1 MGWQCVVLRS
11 SLMSSRAAFS
21 CAGSDAAAAMHLT
34 ARALCGSRG
43 GAARSPTRARA
54 GEAEEGGK

>member
-1 MGWQCVVLRS
+1 
-11 SLMSSRAAFS
+11 MSSRAAFS
-21 CAGSDAAAAMHLT
+21 CAGSDAAAAAAAMHLT

-43 GAARSPTRARA
+43 DAARRPTRARA